1 MTYKE
6 FVKKYNGKYVDTDNY
21 PKEWKYQCFDL
32 AQKYFTEVLGLP
44 KSVLAGCGNVC
55 NMVKEPKL
63 SVLLKYFDE
72 VKEPKQGDVAI
83 WYGSHNHIAIYD
95 HAKNYY
101 FSQNPNPSKVMQI
114 TMTPVKYFR
123 LKGANNESSTQ
134 YYKKYVGK
142 SNSLVDALKLL
153 KIDSSFSFRRKI
165 AKANGITAYL
175 GTASQNTKL
184 LNLLK
189 QGKLKR
195 AS

>member
-6 FVKKYNGKYVDTDNY
+6 FVKKYNGKYVDVDNY
-21 PKEWKYQCFDL
+21 PEWKYQCFDL

-72 VKEPKQGDVAI
+72 VKTPQQGDVAI

-123 LKGANNESSTQ
+123 LKSKEQPKPTTK
-134 YYKKYVGK
+134 YFKKYTGK
-142 SNSLVDALKLL
+142 SVSIVDALVS
-153 KIDSSFSFRRKI
+153 IGEPYSFSYRSKI
-165 AKANGITAYL
+165 AKANNIKLYV
-175 GTASQNTKL
+175 GTAKQNTTM

-189 QGKLKR
+189 QGKLIKP
-195 AS
+195 